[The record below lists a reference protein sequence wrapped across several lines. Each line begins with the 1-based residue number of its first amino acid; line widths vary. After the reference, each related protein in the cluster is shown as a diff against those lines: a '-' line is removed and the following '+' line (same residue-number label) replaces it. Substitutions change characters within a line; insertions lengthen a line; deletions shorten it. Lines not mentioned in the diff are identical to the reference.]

1 MKPDVQPAHPQRQK
15 LHSRGS
21 LSKSDAVGRRV
32 SVVRGGKGSEGAE
45 SCEEGQKKQKKA
57 KKAKKQRLTAHAAL
71 DLTPAGEPAPAPA
84 PVAETLDDRVRL
96 LAARGASD
104 AEIGRMLREAAGAAA
119 AAPAPINDG
128 FTDAERA
135 ARAFSAKVKG
145 DESAAAA
152 LRPLP
157 ERRRRRR
164 SRSRSRSRGR
174 RRRARGAAARGSRS
188 RSRSRG
194 RRRSRS
200 RSPRSRSPGGDD
212 AINAMLGSAARAARR
227 RSRSRRSRSWSRS
240 RSRSRSYSSR
250 SSYSRSRSPVPRRP
264 PPDARNEFDRL
275 KGGHY
280 EGRADD
286 DPYWEHDQYDPHA
299 PPPERVVDERYEP
312 PQPDGSSKA
321 GGVCIANP
329 RAWMN
334 ERRAGTVGEPDTLY
348 GAARFERGVPV
359 VLCRRAVSGAR

>member
-1 MKPDVQPAHPQRQK
+1 MP
-15 LHSRGS
+15 
-21 LSKSDAVGRRV
+21 SDDESA
-32 SVVRGGKGSEGAE
+32 SSAE
-45 SCEEGQKKQKKA
+45 EKDRKERKAAKKAKKKQKKA

-71 DLTPAGEPAPAPA
+71 DLTPAGEPAPAA

-104 AEIGRMLREAAGAAA
+104 AEIGRMLREAAGAVA
-119 AAPAPINDG
+119 AAPAPVNDG

-164 SRSRSRSRGR
+164 SRSRSRSRSRGR
-174 RRRARGAAARGSRS
+174 RRRARGAARGSRS

-212 AINAMLGSAARAARR
+212 AISAMLGSAARAARR
-227 RSRSRRSRSWSRS
+227 RSRSRSRSWSRS

-264 PPDARNEFDRL
+264 PPDARNELDRL

-280 EGRADD
+280 KGRAAD

-299 PPPERVVDERYEP
+299 PPPERIVDERYEP
-312 PQPDGSSKA
+312 PQPEWFSKA

-334 ERRAGTVGEPDTLY
+334 ERRERSASPTHY
-348 GAARFERGVPV
+348 AAPR
-359 VLCRRAVSGAR
+359 VL